1 MKLWQLENEKLKE
14 TCTSTNG
21 SQEIM
26 GQVSDEQAKS
36 QPVDQEQIM
45 RQEIENVQSGVQVS
59 NEAVPEDM
67 VTNSDSEA
75 IEVPSLGVVETKS
88 WLWWL
93 ILPLMAIL
101 MLGVG
106 IKRILLRKH

>member
-1 MKLWQLENEKLKE
+1 
-14 TCTSTNG
+14 
-21 SQEIM
+21 
-26 GQVSDEQAKS
+26 
-36 QPVDQEQIM
+36 M
-45 RQEIENVQSGVQVS
+45 RQEIENVQSGVQES

-67 VTNSDSEA
+67 ITNSDSEA

-93 ILPLMAIL
+93 ILPLIAIL

>member
-1 MKLWQLENEKLKE
+1 
-14 TCTSTNG
+14 
-21 SQEIM
+21 
-26 GQVSDEQAKS
+26 
-36 QPVDQEQIM
+36 M